1 MSHLGHGI
9 GLRREHYSAFVS
21 DDAPAPAEVDWLEV
35 ITENFLVPGGNPRR
49 VLRKVRER
57 WPVVMHGVS
66 LSIGSTDPLDLDY
79 LDSVRAL
86 ATEIEPAWVSDHVCW
101 GVVDGR
107 NAHDLLPLPYNE
119 DSLTHVV
126 ARVAA
131 VQERLGRQLVL
142 ENVSSY
148 VEFASSDL
156 TEAQFLSELATRADC
171 RLLVDVNNIFVS
183 AHNHGWNA
191 HDYLRALPRDR
202 VAQYHLAGPSAH
214 EGLWLDTHDHP
225 VLDEVWSLYET
236 ALELLGPH
244 PTLVEWDAS
253 IPPLGRVIEES
264 THARRVEAAFLAR
277 AHVSAR

>member
-9 GLRREHYSAFVS
+9 GLRREHYGALVG
-21 DDAPAPAEVDWLEV
+21 DDECAPAGIDWLEV

-66 LSIGSTDPLDLDY
+66 LSIGSTDPLDLAY

-86 ATEIEPAWVSDHVCW
+86 AAELEPAWISDHVCW
-101 GVVDGR
+101 GAVDGR

-119 DSLTHVV
+119 DSLAHVV
-126 ARVAA
+126 SRVQS

-148 VEFASSDL
+148 VEFQSSDL
-156 TEAQFLSELATRADC
+156 GEAQFLSELATRADC

-183 AHNHGWNA
+183 AHNHGWDA
-191 HDYLRALPRDR
+191 LAYLRALPRGR
-202 VAQYHLAGPSAH
+202 VAQYHLAGPSEH

-225 VLDEVWSLYET
+225 VRDEVWALYKT
-236 ALELLGPH
+236 ALEVLGPH
-244 PTLVEWDAS
+244 PTLVEWDAR
-253 IPPLGRVIEES
+253 IPPLERVIEES
-264 THARRVEAAFLAR
+264 MHARRIEAAFLAR
-277 AHVSAR
+277 TP

>member
-9 GLRREHYSAFVS
+9 GLRREHYAAFTCD
-21 DDAPAPAEVDWLEV
+21 DDAAGPAVDWLEV

-66 LSIGSTDPLDLDY
+66 LSIGSTDALDLPY
-79 LDSVRAL
+79 LDAVRAL
-86 ATEIEPAWVSDHVCW
+86 AAEIEPAWVSDHVCW
-101 GVVDGR
+101 GTVDGR

-119 DSLTHVV
+119 DSLAHVV
-126 ARVAA
+126 SRVQA

-148 VEFASSDL
+148 VEFQSSDL
-156 TEAQFLSELATRADC
+156 TEAQFLAELAARADC

-183 AHNHGWNA
+183 AHNHGYDA
-191 HDYLRALPRDR
+191 RAYLRSLPRER
-202 VAQYHLAGPSAH
+202 VAQYHLAGPSEH
-214 EGLWLDTHDHP
+214 GGLLLDTHDHP
-225 VLDEVWSLYET
+225 VLDEVWSLYDE
-236 ALELLGPH
+236 ALELLGAH

-253 IPPLGRVIEES
+253 IPSLERVLEES
-264 THARRVEAAFLAR
+264 AHARRLEAAFLGR
-277 AHVSAR
+277 AP